1 MVFYESITYKK
12 TSFVDENIQ
21 IFKYDIVNEIRLILL
36 YCSTNIII
44 ISIHLKVLLR

>member
-36 YCSTNIII
+36 YCNANIII
-44 ISIHLKVLLR
+44 ISIYLKVLLR

>member
-36 YCSTNIII
+36 YCSANIII
-44 ISIHLKVLLR
+44 ISIYLKVLLR